1 MHRSAYENPAFLTLD
16 GRDLE
21 PEAPALCAGMPGVL
35 RGEGVFEA
43 FLVKDGLP
51 TPYLGDH
58 AARLVRSAALI
69 DMDAGVEPM
78 EGLERFLDRLGREN
92 SWRVRLTLF
101 RRSDDG
107 VSRMWTA
114 SPAAPPPA
122 EIALVI
128 ADMRRDPLDPLAGAK
143 TLSRATLQ
151 LARRKAQAAGAF
163 EALIPTLDGDLA
175 EGTSSNFFVVRHGVV
190 RTPGLDRGILPG
202 VTRAGVLAVCR
213 ENGILTEETR
223 VEISDLEQA
232 DEIWLTSAILGVQP
246 VVRMV
251 GMSLDLPGAAGPLL
265 PKVQSAWRDTWDAR
279 LARP

>member
-1 MHRSAYENPAFLTLD
+1 MHRSAYENPTFLTLD

-78 EGLERFLDRLGREN
+78 EGLEPFLDRLDREN

-107 VSRMWTA
+107 VSRMWSA
-114 SPAAPPPA
+114 SPIAPPPA

-143 TLSRATLQ
+143 TLSRASLQ
-151 LARRKAQAAGAF
+151 LARRKAQAVGAF
-163 EALIPTLDGDLA
+163 EALVPTLDGDLA
-175 EGTSSNFFVVRHGVV
+175 EGTSSNFFFVRHGVV

-202 VTRAGVLAVCR
+202 ITRSGVLAVCR
-213 ENGILTEETR
+213 EIGIPTEETR
-223 VEISDLEQA
+223 VEIADLEQA
-232 DEIWLTSAILGVQP
+232 EEIWLTSAILGVQP

-251 GMSLDLPGAAGPLL
+251 GMSLDLPGAEGPLL
-265 PKVQSAWRDTWDAR
+265 PKVQAAWSETWDVR
-279 LARP
+279 LASQ